1 MASLKALKIR
11 IGSVKSTQKITK
23 AMKMVAAEA
32 APRAAE
38 RGGGR
43 PYSSRMTEV
52 VAVARLARHGR
63 AAGPK
68 LLAGTG
74 GGTDPDRRRHRR
86 PRPRRRLQHQ
96 HRPRGSPQDRR
107 ADRAGKTVLF
117 YIVGRKGRPVI
128 QRLYPKSDHRPVRH
142 ERDEGADLRG
152 RAGDREGHHR
162 PLQTDGIDV
171 VHLAY
176 ANFRSTL
183 VQEPVVEQIIPVPPR
198 RRTRPAKAQAPV
210 AVEYEPDEEEILADL
225 LPRNIAIQ
233 LYRALLENQ
242 AGFYGS
248 QMTAMDNA
256 TRNAGDMINKLSIQ
270 YNRQRQAAI
279 TTELIEIISAPKR
292 SNEPKAR
299 KTDMATAAEPRPE
312 AAPRR
317 PKRRPRWERPAR
329 RAT

>member
-23 AMKMVAAEA
+23 AMKMVAAAKLRRAQQNAEA
-32 APRAAE
+32 
-38 RGGGR
+38 GR

-52 VAVARLARHGR
+52 VQSLASRVT
-63 AAGPK
+63 AGPQAPK

-74 GGTDPDRRRHRR
+74 KDATH
-86 PRPRRRLQHQ
+86 LIVLAT
-96 HRPRGSPQDRR
+96 
-107 ADRAGKTVLF
+107 ADRGLAGAFSSNVVRAARRKADDLISEGKSVLF

-128 QRLYPKSDHRPVRH
+128 QRLYPKSIIAQYDTSEMKAPTYS
-142 ERDEGADLRG
+142 DAQAIAKDLV
-152 RAGDREGHHR
+152 DRYV
-162 PLQTDGIDV
+162 TDGIDV

-183 VQEPVVEQIIPVPPR
+183 VQEPTVDRIIPVEIR
-198 RRTRPAKAQAPV
+198 ATEEAAPV
-210 AVEYEPDEEEILADL
+210 KGGAPAAVEYEPDEEDILADL

-233 LYRALLENQ
+233 IYRALLENQ

-256 TRNAGDMINKLSIQ
+256 TRNAGDMINRLSIQ

-279 TTELIEIISAPKR
+279 TTELVEIISG
-292 SNEPKAR
+292 
-299 KTDMATAAEPRPE
+299 AE
-312 AAPRR
+312 AL
-317 PKRRPRWERPAR
+317 
-329 RAT
+329 